1 MCPPH
6 RRTPNNRGRKS
17 RIKPLLIIIA
27 ICALASGCITPQA
40 VPLNEELNSAADEQ
54 LLWRRVQKE
63 QAVLNDS
70 GFLYHEPQ
78 LENYLDRVVSKLQAH
93 SIAPDFRIQ
102 IKVLKDPSLN
112 ALAYPNGVI
121 YIHTGILAR
130 MNNEAQL
137 AALLSHEMTHCTH
150 RHSLRVIRSIKDR
163 PAYLAA
169 VQNSLAKISA
179 VQEVA
184 RLLGAAGSMVAV
196 SGYTRELESEA
207 DQVGLDLMA
216 KANYDSKE
224 ALKLFEHLKL
234 EIEAEAIAQP
244 FFFGTHPNVQQ
255 RIANAR
261 QWLARGLDENRG
273 AVKNTAEFE
282 VRLQGVLLTNARLDL
297 RLGRFEVAR
306 KTVAKYLTTQPA
318 DARAYYLLGEI
329 LRQRNRQ
336 DDARAAV
343 GYFEKAIALD
353 PSYPEPHKAIGLIH
367 YKEGEKQ
374 LAKKFFESCLLLSPN
389 ASDNAYIRGYLKNC
403 RLNGEES

>member
-1 MCPPH
+1 M
-6 RRTPNNRGRKS
+6 
-17 RIKPLLIIIA
+17 
-27 ICALASGCITPQA
+27 
-40 VPLNEELNSAADEQ
+40 
-54 LLWRRVQKE
+54 
-63 QAVLNDS
+63 
-70 GFLYHEPQ
+70 
-78 LENYLDRVVSKLQAH
+78 
-93 SIAPDFRIQ
+93 
-102 IKVLKDPSLN
+102 
-112 ALAYPNGVI
+112 
-121 YIHTGILAR
+121 
-130 MNNEAQL
+130 
-137 AALLSHEMTHCTH
+137 
-150 RHSLRVIRSIKDR
+150 
-163 PAYLAA
+163 
-169 VQNSLAKISA
+169 
-179 VQEVA
+179 
-184 RLLGAAGSMVAV
+184 LGAAGSMVAV

-261 QWLARGLDENRG
+261 QWLARGVDENRG

-282 VRLQGVLLTNARLDL
+282 VRLQRVLLTNARLDL

-306 KTVAKYLTTQPA
+306 KTVAKYLAIQPA

-329 LRQRNRQ
+329 LRQRNRH

-367 YKEGEKQ
+367 YKDGEKQ

-403 RLNGEES
+403 KLNGEES